1 MFVLAF
7 LFALWSAPAH
17 ALSLGLDP
25 QNRIHLGVSMVEGPA
40 PIGFTGG
47 FDSRLSRVLCMDL
60 GLFVSPF
67 AIPEDYAFTPT
78 SYEQNYKIR
87 SGIYLTPG
95 LRIPHPQPKSWAW
108 EVFARGGFGVLW
120 TANLDPDSYD
130 QATSSAPRASPAGV
144 VDVDALARFGP
155 YGIRAFGK
163 GWIFSA
169 SRLSPD
175 EQYVLVRPQWGL
187 EGVFQW

>member
-1 MFVLAF
+1 MFLLAY
-7 LFALWSAPAH
+7 LLALLSAPAH

-25 QNRIHLGVSMVEGPA
+25 QNRLHLGVSMVDGPA

-47 FDSRLSRVLCMDL
+47 FDSRLSRVLTMDL

-67 AIPEDYAFTPT
+67 SIDEDYSATAT
-78 SYEQNYKIR
+78 EYRQYYKIR
-87 SGIYLTPG
+87 DGIYLTPG
-95 LRIPHPQPKSWAW
+95 IRIPHPQPKNWAW
-108 EVFARGGFGVLW
+108 EAFVRGGFGVLW

-130 QATSSAPRASPAGV
+130 PASTNAPRASPSGV
-144 VDVDALARFGP
+144 LDVDLLARFGA
-155 YGIRAFGK
+155 YGVRAFGK
-163 GWIFSA
+163 GWIFGA

-175 EQYVLVRPQWGL
+175 ESYVLVRPQWGL